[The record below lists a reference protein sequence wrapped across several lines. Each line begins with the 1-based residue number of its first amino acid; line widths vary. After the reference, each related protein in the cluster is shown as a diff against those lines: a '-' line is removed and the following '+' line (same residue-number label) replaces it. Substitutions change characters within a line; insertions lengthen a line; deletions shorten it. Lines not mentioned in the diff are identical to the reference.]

1 MYSINCSLLGQL
13 LLLCVVIDDSIIYIT
28 EKKTTLPNICI
39 SQLLNQPLNKLKR
52 ASTLYLNITH
62 AKRLISFL
70 IEDNSV
76 RLSK

>member
-13 LLLCVVIDDSIIYIT
+13 LLLCVVINDSIMYIT
-28 EKKTTLPNICI
+28 EKKTTLQNIYI

-62 AKRLISFL
+62 AKRLISSL
-70 IEDNSV
+70 TEDSSV